1 MQQQPSSPM
10 LHEGN
15 VSFFSKTLSPEVPI
29 SEELMGMR
37 NSAHKK
43 FVPAVDRA
51 RQDDSKQDGET
62 SSAEN
67 LGKAGWILSELALRL
82 VDLSKKRG

>member
-1 MQQQPSSPM
+1 MSS
-10 LHEGN
+10 HQSTQTEYEDKI
-15 VSFFSKTLSPEVPI
+15 SFFSRTLHPEVEI
-29 SEELMGMR
+29 SEELMKLR
-37 NSAHKK
+37 ESAHKK

-51 RQDDSKQDGET
+51 RQDDAKQQRET
-62 SSAEN
+62 SGAEN